1 VKYVNKKMIVVINK
15 LVTELSGGM
24 AAGGAN
30 LRPGQSLG
38 FVERIFYNEVFGQ
51 TIYPTVFH
59 QAAAYMF
66 YIIKNHLFLDGNKR
80 TGLCTAITFLE
91 WNDIL
96 LAPFDE
102 DEVFR
107 FVITI
112 AAGEEPPEAVIDR
125 IAGWLEDM
133 SIS

>member
-1 VKYVNKKMIVVINK
+1 MRYVNKKMVVVINK

-24 AAGGAN
+24 ATHGTN

-51 TIYPTVFH
+51 QIYPSVYH
-59 QAAAYMF
+59 QAAAYM
-66 YIIKNHLFLDGNKR
+66 YHIIKNHLFIDGNKR

-96 LAPFDE
+96 LAPFNE

-112 AAGEEPPEAVIDR
+112 AAGDEPHEIVIDR
-125 IAGWLEDM
+125 IAGWLKEM
-133 SIS
+133 CLS